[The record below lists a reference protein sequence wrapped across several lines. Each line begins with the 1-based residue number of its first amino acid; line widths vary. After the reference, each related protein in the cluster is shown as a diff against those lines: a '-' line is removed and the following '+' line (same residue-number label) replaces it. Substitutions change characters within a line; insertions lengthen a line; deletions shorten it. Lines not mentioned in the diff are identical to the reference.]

1 METLVAEKIQPTGQ
15 SIGHRNRPIRR
26 VTVLGAG
33 IMGARIASH
42 FANIGVDVLLLD
54 MVPKELSDAEKAKS
68 LTLENKNVRNR
79 IVNDLFAA
87 ALKASPAALYNAS
100 FANRISLGNFEDNMK
115 DIATTDWII
124 EVVVERLDIKKIIYD
139 QVEKYRKPGTLITSN
154 TSGIPIHL
162 MSEGRSEDFQKHF
175 CGTHFFNP
183 PRYLRLLE
191 IIPGPKTDPQVIDF
205 LMHYGDR
212 YLGKT
217 TVLCKDTPAFIAN
230 RVGVYAMMSVI
241 KATEAFGLT
250 IEEVDKLTGEIAGK
264 PKSGTFRLSDVVGLD
279 TTVNVANGLFNNLP
293 HDESKETFKLP
304 DIIQKLSGNTWLG
317 DKTGQGFYKKIK
329 TPDGKSEIL
338 SLDMKTLEYRPQ
350 QKPRLSVFEATK
362 GIDDVKKRLP
372 VLLKAK
378 GREGDFLRATYY
390 DLFSYV
396 THRIPEISDEL
407 YRIDQAIS
415 AGFGWQIGPFESW
428 DALGVQ
434 ATVGK
439 MEEAGRK
446 PALWVYEMLAG
457 GHDTFYKTEGG
468 IRKYY
473 DIESKNYRA
482 LPGTEEFILL
492 DTLRASKIVWDNK
505 GATLFD
511 IGDGVLN
518 LEFHTK
524 MNTLGAEIIEGI
536 NKAISVAEKDFRGLV
551 IANEGDNFSA
561 GANLAML
568 FMFAIEQEYDEV
580 EMMIRQFQ
588 NTMMRVR
595 YSAVPVVVAP
605 VGLTLGGGCEIT
617 LHADRVQA
625 AAESYIGLVEVGVGL
640 IPGGGGCK
648 EMALRLSDS
657 YETGDVEL
665 NSLQNIFMNIAT
677 AKVSTS
683 AHEAF
688 DMKYLRRG
696 DKVTIN
702 RSRLIADAKES
713 VLELADAGY
722 TQPKQRKDIK
732 VQGRA
737 GIALFKAGIAAMRY
751 GKYISEHDQKI
762 VEKLGYVMC
771 GGDLSYPQTVSEQY
785 LLDLEREA
793 FLSLCAERKTLERI
807 QSLLNGGKPLRN

>member
-1 METLVAEKIQPTGQ
+1 METLVAEKVQSSGQKTG
-15 SIGHRNRPIRR
+15 RNRPIRR

-33 IMGARIASH
+33 IMGSRIACH

-54 MVPKELSDAEKAKS
+54 MVPKEPNDAEKAKG
-68 LTLENKNVRNR
+68 LTVDAKPVRNR
-79 IVNDLFAA
+79 IVNDLFQA
-87 ALKASPAALYNAS
+87 ALKASPAALYNTS

-115 DIATTDWII
+115 DIATADWII
-124 EVVVERLDIKKIIYD
+124 EVVVERLDIKKIIFE

-162 MSEGRSEDFQKHF
+162 MTEGRSEDFRRHF

-191 IIPGPKTDPQVIDF
+191 IIPTPETDPQVVDF

-241 KATEAFGLT
+241 KATEQFGLT
-250 IEEVDKLTGEIAGK
+250 IEEVDKLTGDISGK

-279 TTVNVANGLFNNLP
+279 TTVNVANGLYNNLP
-293 HDESKETFKLP
+293 GDESRDTFQLP
-304 DIIQKLSGNTWLG
+304 AIVQKLSENKWLG

-329 TPDGKSEIL
+329 NAQGQSEIL
-338 SLDMKTLEYRPQ
+338 SLDLKTLDYRPQ
-350 QKPRLSVFEATK
+350 QKARLSVFEATK
-362 GIDDVKKRLP
+362 GMDDVKKRFP
-372 VLLKAK
+372 ILLNAK
-378 GREGDFLRATYY
+378 GKEGDFMRATTY
-390 DLFSYV
+390 DLFAYV

-407 YRIDQAIS
+407 YRIDQAIC
-415 AGFGWQIGPFESW
+415 AGFGWQLGPFETW
-428 DALGVQ
+428 DVLGVQ
-434 ATVGK
+434 ATLTK
-439 MEEAGRK
+439 MEAAGKK
-446 PALWVYEMLAG
+446 PAAWVYEMLAAG
-457 GHDTFYKTEGG
+457 NETFYKVEGG
-468 IRKYY
+468 VRKYY

-482 LPGTEEFILL
+482 VPGTEEFILL
-492 DTLRASKIVWDNK
+492 DTLRGNKVVWENK

-511 IGDGVLN
+511 IGDGILN
-518 LEFHTK
+518 LEAHTK
-524 MNTLGAEIIEGI
+524 MNTLGPEVIEGI
-536 NKAISVAEKDFRGLV
+536 NKAIAIAEKDFRGLV
-551 IANEGDNFSA
+551 IANEGENFSA

-568 FMFAIEQEYDEV
+568 FMYAIEQEYDEV

-595 YSAVPVVVAP
+595 YSSIPVVVAP
-605 VGLTLGGGCEIT
+605 AGLTLGGGCEMT

-625 AAESYIGLVEVGVGL
+625 AAESYIGLVEVGVGV

-648 EMALRLSDS
+648 EMALRLSDA

-683 AHEAF
+683 AYEAF
-688 DMKYLRRG
+688 DMKFLRRG
-696 DKVTIN
+696 DNVTLN
-702 RSRLIADAKES
+702 RSRLIADAKAS
-713 VLELADAGY
+713 ALELADAGY

-732 VQGRA
+732 VQGRT

-762 VEKLGYVMC
+762 AEKLAYVVC
-771 GGDLSYPQTVSEQY
+771 GGDLSYPQPVTEQY

-807 QSLLNGGKPLRN
+807 QSLLNGGKVVRN